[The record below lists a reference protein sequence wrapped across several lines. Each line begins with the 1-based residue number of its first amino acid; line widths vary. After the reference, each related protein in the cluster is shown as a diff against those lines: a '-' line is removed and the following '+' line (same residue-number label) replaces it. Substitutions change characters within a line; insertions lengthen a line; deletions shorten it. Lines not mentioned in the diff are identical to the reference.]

1 MVVVWFEMCAVVTS
15 FIFECGDVEVP
26 RCDGV
31 KCDVKCGAMWNVA
44 ISDMVRCECLKCKM
58 CDVEYHV
65 SLYVECCI
73 MQDVE
78 SYVMRNVVAW
88 NCGGEE
94 CRAVRVLCGQMWW
107 CDVKSRCGVM

>member
-1 MVVVWFEMCAVVTS
+1 MESLWL
-15 FIFECGDVEVP
+15 
-26 RCDGV
+26 RCV

-44 ISDMVRCECLKCKM
+44 ISDMVRCGISCG
-58 CDVEYHV
+58 VVWTVV
-65 SLYVECCI
+65 SWYVECCI

-94 CRAVRVLCGQMWW
+94 CGAVRVLCGQMWW

>member
-1 MVVVWFEMCAVVTS
+1 
-15 FIFECGDVEVP
+15 
-26 RCDGV
+26 
-31 KCDVKCGAMWNVA
+31 
-44 ISDMVRCECLKCKM
+44 
-58 CDVEYHV
+58 
-65 SLYVECCI
+65 

-94 CRAVRVLCGQMWW
+94 CGAVRVLCGQMWW